1 MDSGVSA
8 ARANLSRVW
17 LALFC
22 AGGCGVG
29 AQLGLMLLAQRYAA
43 ALAAQSWF
51 LYALMLAQYA
61 VTAALMYLLLR
72 PLGVELAAMPGR
84 FEIKEIVSL
93 LPVCMLASYIM
104 SLVGTAV
111 ASAFSALL
119 GRGWSNPVEQAV
131 SGQPASLVLLVMV
144 VIAPLS
150 EEYIFRHLLLDAL
163 RPYGDKLAILLSS
176 LAFGLFHFNFTQF
189 FYAFAVGLILSYVA
203 VRTKGIS
210 ESCALHMLI
219 NLLGSLVIPALYER
233 SPQLASGVVSAL
245 CAAGVA
251 VAWLLKSRLLFA
263 PASAPLER
271 ELRAGDVFA
280 NIGFFSFMALSSVM
294 FTLSALAG

>member
-1 MDSGVSA
+1 MTDGVSA
-8 ARANLSRVW
+8 ARANISRVW
-17 LALFC
+17 LALFF

-29 AQLGLMLLAQRYAA
+29 AQLGLMLLAQRYAG

-61 VTAALMYLLLR
+61 VTAALMLWLLN

-84 FEIKEIVSL
+84 FDVKEVLSL
-93 LPVCMLASYIM
+93 LPVCMLASYVM
-104 SLVGTAV
+104 SIVGSAV
-111 ASAFSALL
+111 AAAFSALL
-119 GRGWSNPVEQAV
+119 GRGWVNPVEQAV
-131 SGQPASLVLLVMV
+131 AGKPTALVLLMMV
-144 VIAPLS
+144 IIAPLC

-163 RPYGDKLAILLSS
+163 RPYGDKLAILVAS
-176 LAFGLFHFNFTQF
+176 LAFALFHFNFTQF

-219 NLLGSLVIPALYER
+219 NLLGSLVMPALYER
-233 SPQLASGVVSAL
+233 SSEAAGGVVSAL

-251 VAWLLKSRLLFA
+251 VAWLLKSRLLFS

-271 ELRAGDVFA
+271 ELGARDIFA
-280 NIGFFSFMALSSVM
+280 NAGFYSFIALSAVM

>member
-1 MDSGVSA
+1 MGDGISA
-8 ARANLSRVW
+8 ARSNISSVW

-29 AQLGLMLLAQRYAA
+29 ARLGLLTLAQNAPS
-43 ALAAQSWF
+43 LAAQGWF

-84 FEIKEIVSL
+84 FHIAEILSL
-93 LPVCMLASYIM
+93 LPVCMLASYLM
-104 SLVGTAV
+104 NMVGAAV

-119 GRGWSNPVEQAV
+119 GRDWSNPVEQAV
-131 SGQPASLVLLVMV
+131 AGQPTSLVLLTMV
-144 VIAPLS
+144 IIAPLC

-163 RPYGDKLAILLSS
+163 RPYGDKLAVLVSS
-176 LAFGLFHFNFTQF
+176 LAFALFHFNFTQF

-203 VRTKGIS
+203 VRTNGIS
-210 ESCALHMLI
+210 ESSALHMLI
-219 NLLGSLVIPALYER
+219 NLFGTLVIPSLYER
-233 SPQLASGVVSAL
+233 SPETASGVVAAL

-251 VAWLLKSRLLFA
+251 VAWMLKSRLLFL

-271 ELRAGDVFA
+271 PLRAGDVFA
-280 NIGFFSFMALSSVM
+280 NVGFVSFAALSAVM